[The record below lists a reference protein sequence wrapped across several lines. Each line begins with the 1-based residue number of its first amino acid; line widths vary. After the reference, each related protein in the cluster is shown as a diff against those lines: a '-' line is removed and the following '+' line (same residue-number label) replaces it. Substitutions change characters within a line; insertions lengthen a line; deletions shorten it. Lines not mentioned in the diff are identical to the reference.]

1 MLALIYRVLDLLE
14 RALMTVAG
22 CMLVVML
29 VSLTA
34 DALGRYIFHHPLAGN
49 FEFTGYFSMV
59 MLAFLALPRNYTIGG
74 HIKLEV
80 LKPLLDRV
88 PFHIPDRLN
97 ALLAA
102 IAFGIVSYYAGIEA
116 IHKIVT
122 RETTIGIVQMPVYL
136 SFVCFPLGC
145 LILTF
150 RLALEIFIPQDHG
163 QLEEL
168 EL

>member
-34 DALGRYIFHHPLAGN
+34 DALGRYVFHHPLPGN

-59 MLAFLALPRNYTIGG
+59 MLAFLALPRNYAIGG

-80 LKPLLDRV
+80 MKPLLDRV
-88 PFHIPDRLN
+88 PFQIPERLN

-102 IAFGIVSYYAGIEA
+102 IAFGLIAYYAGTEA
-116 IHKIVT
+116 IHKIEA
-122 RETTIGIVQMPVYL
+122 RETTIGIVQMPIYL

-145 LILTF
+145 LILTL

-163 QLEEL
+163 QTEEF